1 MCHDQTHK
9 TECGNEN
16 FTSKFHDR
24 KHWMANLKDS
34 DAIEP
39 AGISKSVMVG
49 LDQGKGATNLIPVA
63 AYDEHWDAMTIDE
76 GTSRVL
82 ER

>member
-1 MCHDQTHK
+1 
-9 TECGNEN
+9 
-16 FTSKFHDR
+16 
-24 KHWMANLKDS
+24 MANLKDS